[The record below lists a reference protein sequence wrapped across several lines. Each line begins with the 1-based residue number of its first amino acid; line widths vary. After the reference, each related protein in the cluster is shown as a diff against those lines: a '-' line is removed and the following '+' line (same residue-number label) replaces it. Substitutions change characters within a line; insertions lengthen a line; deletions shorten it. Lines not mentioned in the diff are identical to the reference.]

1 MSKTQ
6 VSRNQAEPS
15 RLRLQGKV
23 AVVTGA
29 GSGIGRATAL
39 LFAREGAKVVVAD
52 VQDDAARGTVGVI
65 KQSRGEAVFVHAD
78 VSRAQDVAGM
88 IKTAVRNYGRLDVL
102 FNNAGIEGATANIVD
117 YPEDVFDRLI
127 SINLKGEWLG
137 MKYCIPEMLKSGGGS
152 IINTASVA
160 GLVGSPGLSAYC
172 ASKGGIVQ
180 LTRTVALEYAKQG
193 IRVNAIA
200 PGVINTPMVD
210 RLVAGQ
216 PEMGKGLLQMEPI
229 GRLGRPEEIASVAL
243 FLASDESSFV
253 TGHILVADGGFIA
266 Q

>member
-88 IKTAVRNYGRLDVL
+88 IKTAVELWKTRRAVQQRGNRGRNGEHSRL
-102 FNNAGIEGATANIVD
+102 
-117 YPEDVFDRLI
+117 P
-127 SINLKGEWLG
+127 
-137 MKYCIPEMLKSGGGS
+137 
-152 IINTASVA
+152 
-160 GLVGSPGLSAYC
+160 
-172 ASKGGIVQ
+172 
-180 LTRTVALEYAKQG
+180 
-193 IRVNAIA
+193 
-200 PGVINTPMVD
+200 
-210 RLVAGQ
+210 
-216 PEMGKGLLQMEPI
+216 
-229 GRLGRPEEIASVAL
+229 
-243 FLASDESSFV
+243 
-253 TGHILVADGGFIA
+253 
-266 Q
+266 